1 MHSELC
7 SVGVG
12 QVAVTVT
19 IVAVLWQFAVTGT
32 AMAMLSVCC
41 TPVAT
46 VLARPGPGPTGN
58 VAMVMSYFT
67 IALTMGWHTNQIA
80 NLTLTNL
87 QIIVKIYN
95 FNAIIRTME
104 FQLCNHKTIECM
116 ICGETKS

>member
-7 SVGVG
+7 GVGVG

-58 VAMVMSYFT
+58 VAMVMSYYCIDHGLAYQPDCQSNFDKPSDYC
-67 IALTMGWHTNQIA
+67 Q
-80 NLTLTNL
+80 NL
-87 QIIVKIYN
+87 Q
-95 FNAIIRTME
+95 
-104 FQLCNHKTIECM
+104 FQRNN
-116 ICGETKS
+116 